1 MGPVFRTKPFA
12 VLLAMTLVLAG
23 CTDEAEPVTPVSA
36 SPSSGGPVADTGLVD
51 VGGYELAYQCA
62 GDRTD
67 GPTVVLEAGYDSA
80 GTSTWFDL
88 QPEVAEFARVCT
100 YDRAGVG
107 TSDPRPSSMEPVT
120 GEQIAGELHA
130 LLQGIDE
137 TGPFVLVGHSFGGLL
152 VRTFGAN
159 HPSEVAGMVLIDASS
174 EPEIPIY
181 RRLHAGAWIDGGT
194 KVDIDEVSDEVR
206 HVRLGG
212 KPLVVLTAELLEDE
226 WLSQVPEQAAA
237 AQARLATL
245 STNAV
250 QVLAPRTGHFIQ
262 DEDPSLVL
270 EAIRQ
275 VEASARTGKDLPP
288 CGAAFEQVH
297 GECIP
302 PGEIP
307 TLVVT

>member
-1 MGPVFRTKPFA
+1 
-12 VLLAMTLVLAG
+12 
-23 CTDEAEPVTPVSA
+23 
-36 SPSSGGPVADTGLVD
+36 
-51 VGGYELAYQCA
+51 
-62 GDRTD
+62 
-67 GPTVVLEAGYDSA
+67 VVLEAGYDSA

-107 TSDPRPSSMEPVT
+107 TSDPRPASMEPVT

-130 LLQGIDE
+130 LLRGIDE

-159 HPSEVAGMVLIDASS
+159 YPSEVAGMVLIDASS

-194 KVDIDEVSDEVR
+194 KVDIDEVADEVR

-212 KPLVVLTAELLEDE
+212 KPLVVLTAELIEDE

-245 STNAV
+245 STNAIE
-250 QVLAPRTGHFIQ
+250 VLALDTGHFIQ
-262 DEDPSLVL
+262 DEVPSLVL

-288 CGAAFEQVH
+288 CGAAFEDVG

>member
-1 MGPVFRTKPFA
+1 MLRTKPVAALIA
-12 VLLAMTLVLAG
+12 VTLVLAG
-23 CTDEAEPVTPVSA
+23 CTDDADPEPPASG
-36 SPSSGGPVADTGLVD
+36 SPSTDGAVADTGMVD
-51 VGGYELAYQCA
+51 VGGYELDYQCL
-62 GDRTD
+62 GDRAD
-67 GPTVVLEAGYDSA
+67 GPTVILEAGYDSA

-88 QPEVAEFARVCT
+88 QPDVAEFARVCT

-107 TSDPRPSSMEPVT
+107 TSDPRPTSMEPVT
-120 GEQIAGELHA
+120 GEQIADELHA
-130 LLQGIDE
+130 LLQDIDE
-137 TGPFVLVGHSFGGLL
+137 PGPFVLVGHSFGGLL

-159 HPSEVAGMVLIDASS
+159 YPDEVAGMVLIDASS

-194 KVDIDEVSDEVR
+194 KVDIDEVSHEVR

-212 KPLVVLTAELLEDE
+212 APLVVLTAEVLEDE
-226 WLSQVPEQAAA
+226 WLSQVPDLAAR
-237 AQARLATL
+237 AQARLATM
-245 STNAV
+245 STNAIE
-250 QVLAPRTGHFIQ
+250 VLAPDTGHFIQ
-262 DEDPSLVL
+262 DEQPSLVL

-288 CGAAFEQVH
+288 CGTAFEDVG

>member
-1 MGPVFRTKPFA
+1 MGSVLRIKPFA
-12 VLLAMTLVLAG
+12 AMIAVTLVLAG
-23 CTDEAEPVTPVSA
+23 CTDEAEPETPA
-36 SPSSGGPVADTGLVD
+36 SPSPGTDGAVADAGVVD
-51 VGGYELAYQCA
+51 VGGYELDYQCA
-62 GDRTD
+62 GDRAD
-67 GPTVVLEAGYDSA
+67 GPTVILEAGYDSA

-130 LLQGIDE
+130 VLQGIDE
-137 TGPFVLVGHSFGGLL
+137 PGPFVLVGHSFGGLL

-159 HPSEVAGMVLIDASS
+159 YPDEVAGMVLIDASS
-174 EPEIPIY
+174 EPEIPVY

-206 HVRLGG
+206 HARLGDA
-212 KPLVVLTAELLEDE
+212 PLVVLTAEVLEDE
-226 WLSQVPEQAAA
+226 WLSQVPDLAAR

-250 QVLAPRTGHFIQ
+250 QVLAPDTGHFIQ
-262 DEDPSLVL
+262 DERAVLVL

-288 CGAAFEQVH
+288 CGAAFEDVG

>member
-1 MGPVFRTKPFA
+1 MGPVLRTKLVAAPIA
-12 VLLAMTLVLAG
+12 LTLVLVG
-23 CTDEAEPVTPVSA
+23 CTDDAEPDPPASA
-36 SPSSGGPVADTGLVD
+36 SPSTDGALADTGVVD

-62 GDRTD
+62 GARTE
-67 GPTVVLEAGYDSA
+67 GPTVVMEAGYDSA
-80 GTSTWFDL
+80 GTSTWLDL
-88 QPEVAEFARVCT
+88 QPDVAEFARVCT

-120 GEQIAGELHA
+120 GGQIAGELHA

-137 TGPFVLVGHSFGGLL
+137 TGPCVLVGHSFGGLL

-159 HPSEVAGMVLIDASS
+159 YPDEVAGMVLIDASS

-206 HVRLGG
+206 HARLGEA
-212 KPLVVLTAELLEDE
+212 PLVVLTAEVLEDE
-226 WLSQVPEQAAA
+226 WLSQVPDQAAQ

-250 QVLAPRTGHFIQ
+250 QVLAPDTGHFIQ
-262 DEDPSLVL
+262 DEVPALVL

-288 CGAAFEQVH
+288 CGTAFEDVG
-297 GECIP
+297 GECIA

-307 TLVVT
+307 TLVTP

>member
-1 MGPVFRTKPFA
+1 MGSVLRMKPVA
-12 VLLAMTLVLAG
+12 ALIAMTLVLVG
-23 CTDEAEPVTPVSA
+23 CTDAGEPDTPA
-36 SPSSGGPVADTGLVD
+36 SPSPSTDGAVADTGLVD
-51 VGGYELAYQCA
+51 VGGYELDYQCA
-62 GDRTD
+62 GDRGD

-88 QPEVAEFARVCT
+88 QPDVAEFARVCT

-137 TGPFVLVGHSFGGLL
+137 TGPFVLVGHSYGGLL

-159 HPSEVAGMVLIDASS
+159 YPSEVA
-174 EPEIPIY
+174 
-181 RRLHAGAWIDGGT
+181 
-194 KVDIDEVSDEVR
+194 DEVR
-206 HVRLGG
+206 HVRLGA
-212 KPLVVLTAELLEDE
+212 KPLVVLTAELIEDE
-226 WLSQVPEQAAA
+226 WLSQVPKQAAA

-245 STNAV
+245 STNAIE
-250 QVLAPRTGHFIQ
+250 VLASDTGHFIQ
-262 DEDPSLVL
+262 DEQPSLVL

-288 CGAAFEQVH
+288 CGVAFEDVG

-307 TLVVT
+307 TLVVA

>member
-1 MGPVFRTKPFA
+1 MGSVLRIKPVA
-12 VLLAMTLVLAG
+12 AMIALTLMLAG
-23 CTDEAEPVTPVSA
+23 CTDEAEPETPA
-36 SPSSGGPVADTGLVD
+36 SSSPGTDGAVADAGVVD
-51 VGGYELAYQCA
+51 VGGYELDYQCA
-62 GDRTD
+62 GDRAD
-67 GPTVVLEAGYDSA
+67 GPTVILEAGYDSA

-137 TGPFVLVGHSFGGLL
+137 PGPFVLVGHSFGGLL

-159 HPSEVAGMVLIDASS
+159 YPDEVAGMVLIDASS
-174 EPEIPIY
+174 EPEIPVY

-206 HVRLGG
+206 HARLGDA
-212 KPLVVLTAELLEDE
+212 PLVVLTAEVLEDE
-226 WLSQVPEQAAA
+226 WLSQVPDLAAR

-250 QVLAPRTGHFIQ
+250 EVLAPDTGHFIQ

-275 VEASARTGKDLPP
+275 V
-288 CGAAFEQVH
+288 
-297 GECIP
+297 
-302 PGEIP
+302 
-307 TLVVT
+307 